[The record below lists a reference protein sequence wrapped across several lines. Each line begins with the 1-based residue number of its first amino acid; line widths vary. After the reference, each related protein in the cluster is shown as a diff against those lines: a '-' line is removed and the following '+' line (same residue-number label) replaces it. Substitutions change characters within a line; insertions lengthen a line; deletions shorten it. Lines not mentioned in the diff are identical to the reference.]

1 MTETAKAEPS
11 RRRPLTLE
19 EFFALTS
26 GCGRLMGLDVGT
38 KTIGLALSDLSGMI
52 ASGLDTIRRTKF
64 REDARQLLD
73 HISRHRVAGLVVGMP
88 FNLDGTA
95 GPRVQATT
103 AFMRNL
109 AVLTDLPMLAWDE
122 RLTTAQAERMLIDAD
137 ASRRRRAEVIDK
149 VAATLILQGALDRMR
164 RCSVSPPSGTAPG

>member
-1 MTETAKAEPS
+1 MTDAASPGET
-11 RRRPLTLE
+11 RRHKPLTLE
-19 EFFALTS
+19 EFAALTT
-26 GCGRLMGLDVGT
+26 GRGRLMGLDLGT

-64 REDARQLLD
+64 KEDARQLLA
-73 HISRHRVAGLVVGMP
+73 HASRHQVAGLVIGMP

-95 GPRVQATT
+95 GPRVQATN

-109 AVLTDLPMLAWDE
+109 AGLTPLPMLAWDE
-122 RLTTAQAERMLIDAD
+122 RLTTAQAERMLIEAD

-164 RCSVSPPSGTAPG
+164 QLPPPP

>member
-1 MTETAKAEPS
+1 MTDTAARPDEK
-11 RRRPLTLE
+11 RRPLTLE
-19 EFFALTS
+19 EFAALIS
-26 GCGRLMGLDVGT
+26 GRGRLLGLDLGT

-64 REDARQLLD
+64 KEDARQLLD
-73 HISRHRVAGLVVGMP
+73 HVGRHRVAGLVIGMP
-88 FNLDGTA
+88 YNLDGTA
-95 GPRVQATT
+95 GPRVQATN

-109 AVLTDLPMLAWDE
+109 AGLTPLPMLAWDE
-122 RLTTAQAERMLIDAD
+122 RLTTAQAERMLIEAD

-164 RCSVSPPSGTAPG
+164 QLPPPP